1 MPQCG
6 ETGENKKEKLFFKK
20 YLQFEKRFDIIIKPK
35 GHGRLAQ
42 LVEHLLD
49 VQRVRDS
56 SSLPST
62 TQGAQSSVLFF
73 VLRQKETGEREL
85 ESRKAFRSYNETSSG
100 YDTSIL

>member
-1 MPQCG
+1 MPEYG
-6 ETGENKKEKLFFKK
+6 KTRENKKEKLFFKK
-20 YLQFEKRFDIIIKPK
+20 YLQFEKRFDIIIKSK

-73 VLRQKETGEREL
+73 VLRQKKTGEREL
-85 ESRKAFRSYNETSSG
+85 ESRKDFFSYNEASSG
-100 YDTSIL
+100 YDTPIL